1 MIANRRLLFLLAD
14 ENGLIYYRENG
25 VTKKSALKKW
35 LKNNPNGWKDI
46 TLQWATNE
54 KYFSTIRAF
63 STALKFVEDGKDII
77 LDRLIKGK
85 GTEEVMYLIILRQDP
100 SGGVN
105 YYKFEYK
112 SRLDFSKAEPDVR
125 TGLSINMLQDDVFSL
140 VQADENTKYSIPCN
154 ASNPAAI
161 KVLFDGVLMQ
171 DKLNYQTVNSPLTF
185 SHSPDNYFAIPLV
198 FLNNEGDNVG
208 TVFNSQNY
216 DNFSNPNSYVSGSTN
231 TNCLVYYNAPTTVT
245 IKGTFV
251 FTWSTNTLPSGD
263 VYLFFMTSLQTLPVP
278 TRQIIFTNSTITG
291 HPHFNL
297 VPGQT
302 YTIDINLTINLAAG
316 EKLFFLANLVDNEAR
331 HFTITPQPTKI
342 SVLFSTKQS
351 PSIAYG
357 LRFIDLIKQ
366 LVSKITNGKYT
377 ADSKFFTNNNRKVV
391 LSGSSLRGFTDAQVQ
406 TSFADAFQ
414 SATSCYNLGVTVR
427 AGVLWIEPIEDIYN
441 SNRQLLD
448 LGEVSNYKLSVA
460 EQYIYT
466 SAKFGY
472 QKQNYN
478 KRNGRYEFNCI
489 HNYKFPI
496 FTVLNQ
502 LNRVSVYHAAPF
514 IMEFIRMDLQNLSS
528 TDDKGDNEVFTVM
541 ISDSV
546 GQTDGNISTAISF
559 TVETLTIA
567 TPIIQSPY
575 SGATVYNNQPT
586 ITGIAQANMTIT
598 VYVEGIIDGT
608 TTSDS
613 MGKWTY
619 QVQQQLQSLSINYN
633 GVHRIEATATSG
645 ANNSGFS
652 KQLSIIVDTQS
663 NSAFIITG
671 PTNNDTLYNNLPVI
685 SGTAPAGKA
694 ITILIDGVAV
704 ATVPTNTSS
713 LWAYQVTAPL
723 SDGTHTINATG
734 PGLSNASTVTVAVNK
749 NVSYPLITSL
759 AYGDV
764 IFSNLPTIKGV
775 AQAGV
780 TVSIYL
786 DGGGGPIVS
795 GVRGPLGT
803 TVANSSGDWSFT
815 VTSVVDASGV
825 TTNYI
830 PDGQHIIST
839 TPMPVSV
846 QAAISGYKLMR
857 GSNKGPVMDYDVIK
871 LDDEYIPPGVDP
883 STLPPTLGQFL
894 HPDTLFNIEE
904 TTPLR
909 MLRAH
914 DNILKS
920 FLIQQPGEKVAFN
933 GAELNANLVTK
944 KNGVVFN
951 EGADVQVS
959 DLKNNLYLNFFLSFK
974 TKVPFT
980 FNELMSGINNDG
992 YITASCKGIPV
1003 YCLPVGSMSMK
1014 LATNEAQ
1021 NWKLL
1026 VSGKTPFDSLIKIFS
1041 DVTVINIG
1049 KNMIYLSN
1057 KNPLHFVKYNYT
1069 VPAGYHYADIYDDWQ
1084 KNRFPT
1090 WAVQPDYCQPVQKG
1104 DPLPL
1109 QFPTNG
1115 VTGLQLL
1122 MVSCTTGNVVDTI
1135 VFNPVPSLVVPLPM
1149 VMQECAVNTNAYPE
1163 DQYWFAVVASGT
1175 IVAISEKI
1183 DLRTDWPDTLKIE
1196 YGGSKDVID
1205 YYFSTGIQPMVRVQ
1219 GQLLPWQESAEI
1231 EVYEDEE
1238 GDYEQT
1244 RGVPTSFRE
1253 IQFGDQF
1260 SLISDWMARKLN
1272 SITLLSNWRVEGTQ
1286 YTRFSESKWDKQDF
1300 GQGIPEVMVKMA
1312 ITLADHQL
1320 GVNIST
1326 PGDSGVHTT
1335 AYVLDATA
1343 FGPTPGVVNVTAEP

>member
-1 MIANRRLLFLLAD
+1 MIANKRLLFLLAD

-35 LKNNPNGWKDI
+35 LKKNPNGWKDI

-125 TGLSINMLQDDVFSL
+125 TGLSVNMLQDDVFSL

-154 ASNPAAI
+154 SSNPAAI
-161 KVLFDGVLMQ
+161 KVLFDGLLMQ
-171 DKLNYQTVNSPLTF
+171 DKLNYDGLDLNVNNLSIINRYCAVPLTF
-185 SHSPDNYFAIPLV
+185 I
-198 FLNNEGDNVG
+198 NNEGDSVGIINNSTNPTPFQNVITYVTDPSNTNYIFSSTRDITLTFKG
-208 TVFNSQNY
+208 TLSANVTNIRTVFANITLAKST
-216 DNFSNPNSYVSGSTN
+216 DNGT
-231 TNCLVYYNAPTTVT
+231 TYNARPIAWQGT
-245 IKGTFV
+245 IA
-251 FTWSTNTLPSGD
+251 
-263 VYLFFMTSLQTLPVP
+263 
-278 TRQIIFTNSTITG
+278 
-291 HPHFNL
+291 
-297 VPGQT
+297 PGVNV
-302 YTIDINLTINLAAG
+302 IPINYTINLLAG
-316 EKLFFLANLVDNEAR
+316 EKLHFIFQEFITISAPPSNVNWKESRIGIIFASQVD
-331 HFTITPQPTKI
+331 
-342 SVLFSTKQS
+342 

-357 LRFIDLIKQ
+357 VRPLDLLQQ
-366 LVSKITNGKYT
+366 LVSKISNGKYT
-377 ADSKFFTNNNRKVV
+377 ANSKFFANNNRKVI
-391 LSGSSLRGFTDAQVQ
+391 LSGSSLRGFTDAQIQ
-406 TSFADAFQ
+406 TSFADWFQ
-414 SATSCYNLGVTVR
+414 SYTSSYNLGVTVR
-427 AGVLWIEPIEDIYN
+427 GGVLWVEPIEDIYN

-460 EQYIYT
+460 EQFIYT

-496 FTVLNQ
+496 YTVLNQ
-502 LNRVSVYHAAPF
+502 LNRVSPYHAAPF

-528 TDDKGDNEVFTVM
+528 TDDKGDNEVFTAM

-567 TPIIQSPY
+567 APIIKSPY

-586 ITGIAQANMTIT
+586 ITGVSQVNMTIT
-598 VYVEGIIDGT
+598 VYIDGIVDGT
-608 TTSDS
+608 TTADLN
-613 MGKWTY
+613 GNWAY
-619 QVQQQLQSLSINYN
+619 QVQQQLQSLSVNGN
-633 GVHRIEATATSG
+633 GVHRIEATASASG
-645 ANNSGFS
+645 NNSGFS
-652 KQLSIIVDTQS
+652 KELSIIVDTQS
-663 NSAFIITG
+663 TSAFIITS
-671 PTNNDTLYNNLPVI
+671 PTNNDTLYNNLPFI
-685 SGTAPAGKA
+685 SGTAPAGSVVA
-694 ITILIDGVAV
+694 ILIDSSPV
-704 ATVPTNTSS
+704 ATATANTSS
-713 LWAYQVTAPL
+713 LWGHQLTAPL
-723 SDGTHTINATG
+723 SDAAHTITATS
-734 PGLSNASTVTVAVNK
+734 PSLPSAPAITITVNK
-749 NVSYPLITSL
+749 NVSSPLITSVV
-759 AYGDV
+759 YGDV
-764 IFSNLPTIKGV
+764 IFSNQPTIHGV

-780 TVSIYL
+780 TVSVYL

-803 TVANSSGDWSFT
+803 VVADANGDWSFH
-815 VTSVVDASGV
+815 VTTVVDASGV
-825 TTNYI
+825 TTAYI

-839 TPMPVSV
+839 TPTPVNV
-846 QAAISGYKLMR
+846 LAAISGYKLMR

-871 LDDEYIPPGVDP
+871 LDDEYIPPGIDP
-883 STLPPTLGQFL
+883 SSLPPTLGQFL
-894 HPDTLFNIEE
+894 HPETLFNIEE

-920 FLIQQPGEKVAFN
+920 FLVQQPGEKITFN

-951 EGADVQVS
+951 EGADVPVF
-959 DLKNNLYLNFFLSFK
+959 DLKNNLYLNFFLNFK
-974 TKVPFT
+974 AKVPFT
-980 FNELMSGINNDG
+980 FNEIMTGVNNDG
-992 YITASCKGIPV
+992 YITVSCKGIPV

-1041 DVTVINIG
+1041 DPVIINIG
-1049 KNMIYLSN
+1049 PNMIYISD
-1057 KNPLHFVKYNYT
+1057 KNPLHFVRYNFT
-1069 VPAGYHYADIYDDWQ
+1069 PPAGYHIADLYDDWQ
-1084 KNRFPT
+1084 KNRYPT
-1090 WAVQPDYCQPVQKG
+1090 WAAQPDYVQKVQKG
-1104 DPLPL
+1104 DPLPI
-1109 QFPTNG
+1109 QFSTNG
-1115 VTGLQLL
+1115 VSGLQLL
-1122 MVSCTTGNVVDTI
+1122 MVSCTTGLTVDTI
-1135 VFNPVPSLVVPLPM
+1135 VFNPVPGLVAPLPI
-1149 VMQECAVNTNAYPE
+1149 VIQQCDINTNAYPE

-1175 IVAISEKI
+1175 IVAITEKV

-1196 YGGSKDVID
+1196 YGGSKDTID
-1205 YYFSTGIQPMVRVQ
+1205 YYFSTGIQPMIRVQ
-1219 GQLLPWQESAEI
+1219 GQLLPLQQGAEV

-1238 GDYEQT
+1238 GDYEMT
-1244 RGVPTSFRE
+1244 RGVPTDFRE
-1253 IQFGDQF
+1253 IQFGNQF

-1286 YTRFSESKWDKQDF
+1286 YTRYSDSKWDKQDF
-1300 GQGIPEVMVKMA
+1300 GVGVPEVMVKMA
-1312 ITLADHQL
+1312 ITLGAHQL

-1326 PGDSGVHTT
+1326 PGDSGIQTT

>member
-1 MIANRRLLFLLAD
+1 MIANKRLLFLLAD

-35 LKNNPNGWKDI
+35 LKKNPNGWKDI

-154 ASNPAAI
+154 SSNPAAI

-171 DKLNYQTVNSPLTF
+171 DKLNYKTINTELKLTSSPNF
-185 SHSPDNYFAIPLV
+185 WFAVPLV
-198 FLNNEGDNVG
+198 FINNEGDNVG
-208 TVFNSQNY
+208 TVFNSQSY
-216 DNFSNPNSYVSGSTN
+216 DNFSSPNSYVSTSTN
-231 TNCLVYYNAPTTVT
+231 YLVYFSEATKVT

-251 FTWSTNTLPSGD
+251 FTWATDTLPSGTMN
-263 VYLFFMTSLQTLPVP
+263 LMFMTSLQTLPVP
-278 TRQIIFTNSTITG
+278 SSQNIFNG
-291 HPHFNL
+291 NNL
-297 VPGQT
+297 IPGKT
-302 YTIDINLTINLAAG
+302 YTVDINKTISLAAG
-316 EKLFFLANLVDNEAR
+316 EKLFLLLNLADNAAR
-331 HFTITPQPTKI
+331 HFRITPQATTI
-342 SVLFSTKQS
+342 SIIFATKQS
-351 PSIAYG
+351 PSIAYA
-357 LRFIDLIKQ
+357 LRPLDLLQQ
-366 LVSKITNGKYT
+366 LVSKITKGKYT
-377 ADSKFFTNNNRKVV
+377 ANSKFFANNNRKVI
-391 LSGSSLRGFTDAQVQ
+391 LSGSSLRGFTDAQIQ
-406 TSFADAFQ
+406 TSFADWFQ
-414 SATSCYNLGVTVR
+414 SYTSPYNIGVTVR
-427 AGVLWIEPIEDIYN
+427 GGVLWVEPIEDIYN

-448 LGEVSNYKLSVA
+448 LGEVNNYKLSVA
-460 EQYIYT
+460 EQFIYT

-496 FTVLNQ
+496 YTVLNQ

-514 IMEFIRMDLQNLSS
+514 IMEFIRMDLQGLTS
-528 TDDKGDNEVFTVM
+528 TDDKGDNDVFTAM
-541 ISDSV
+541 ISDAI
-546 GQTDGNISTAISF
+546 GQTNGNISTAVSF

-567 TPIIQSPY
+567 TPVIKSPY
-575 SGATVYNNQPT
+575 SGSTVYNNQPT
-586 ITGIAQANMTIT
+586 ITGISQANLTIT
-598 VYVEGIIDGT
+598 VYVDGIIDGT
-608 TTSDS
+608 TTSDLN
-613 MGKWTY
+613 GNWTY
-619 QVQQQLQSLSINYN
+619 QVQQQLQSLSLNYN
-633 GVHRIEATATSG
+633 GVHRIEATASAPG
-645 ANNSGFS
+645 NSSGFS
-652 KQLSIIVDTQS
+652 KELSIIVDTQS
-663 NSAFIITG
+663 TSAFIITL
-671 PTNNDTLYNNLPVI
+671 PTNNDTLYNNLPFI
-685 SGTAPAGKA
+685 SGTAPAGSVV
-694 ITILIDGVAV
+694 TILIDGTPV
-704 ATVPTNTSS
+704 ATVNANTSS
-713 LWAYQVTAPL
+713 LWGYQLMAAMADGAHTITATAPGL
-723 SDGTHTINATG
+723 ANAPAITI
-734 PGLSNASTVTVAVNK
+734 SVNK
-749 NVSYPLITSL
+749 NVSSPLITSVV
-759 AYGDV
+759 YGDV
-764 IFSNLPTIKGV
+764 IFSNQPTIHGV

-780 TVSIYL
+780 TVSVYL

-803 TVANSSGDWSFT
+803 VVADANGDWSFH
-815 VTSVVDASGV
+815 VTTVVDANGV
-825 TTNYI
+825 TTAYI

-839 TPMPVSV
+839 TPTPVNV
-846 QAAISGYKLMR
+846 LAAISGYKLMR

-871 LDDEYIPPGVDP
+871 LDDEYIPPGIDP
-883 STLPPTLGQFL
+883 SSLPPTLGQFL
-894 HPDTLFNIEE
+894 HPETLFNIEE

-920 FLIQQPGEKVAFN
+920 FLLQQPGEKITFN

-951 EGADVQVS
+951 EGADVPVFN
-959 DLKNNLYLNFFLSFK
+959 LKNNLYLNFFLNFK
-974 TKVPFT
+974 AKVPFT
-980 FNELMSGINNDG
+980 FNEIMTGVNNDG
-992 YITASCKGIPV
+992 YITVSCKGIPI

-1026 VSGKTPFDSLIKIFS
+1026 ISGKTPFDSLIKIFS
-1041 DVTVINIG
+1041 DVVTINIG
-1049 KNMIYLSN
+1049 KNMIYISD
-1057 KNPLHFVKYNYT
+1057 KNPLHFVRYNFT
-1069 VPAGYHYADIYDDWQ
+1069 PPAGYHIADLYDDWQ
-1084 KNRFPT
+1084 KNRFPN
-1090 WAVQPDYCQPVQKG
+1090 WAVQPDYAQPFQKG

-1109 QFPTNG
+1109 QFVTNG
-1115 VTGLQLL
+1115 VSGLQLL
-1122 MVSCTTGNVVDTI
+1122 MVSCTTGITIDTI
-1135 VFNPVPSLVVPLPM
+1135 AFNPVPGLVVPLPM
-1149 VMQECAVNTNAYPE
+1149 VMQQCSVDTNAYPE
-1163 DQYWFAVVASGT
+1163 DQYWFALVANSA
-1175 IVAISEKI
+1175 IVAITEKI
-1183 DLRTDWPDTLKIE
+1183 DLRTDWPNTLKIE
-1196 YGGSKDVID
+1196 YGGSKDTID

-1219 GQLLPWQESAEI
+1219 GQLLKWKQGAEVDI
-1231 EVYEDEE
+1231 YEDEE
-1238 GDYEQT
+1238 GDYEIT
-1244 RGVPTSFRE
+1244 RGLPTDFRE

-1272 SITLLSNWRVEGTQ
+1272 SVTILSNWRVEGTQ
-1286 YTRFSESKWDKQDF
+1286 YTRFSDSKWDEQDF
-1300 GQGIPEVMVKMA
+1300 GVGIPEVMVKMA
-1312 ITLADHQL
+1312 ISLADHQL

-1326 PGDSGVHTT
+1326 PGDSGIHTT